1 MGVGKTD
8 MELTDKAVKRAM
20 LRARKHMDNM
30 FEPEGDWYQNAGYM
44 PVPAEALVQV
54 KLIGGME
61 SKFPVP
67 AGQLRWT
74 LTGRGSIGA
83 YRVMKVRAEYTK
95 VFQLFRQFQNTGY
108 IVVEEPT

>member
-1 MGVGKTD
+1 VGKTD

-20 LRARKHMDNM
+20 LRARKHMDKM

-74 LTGRGSIGA
+74 ITGMGSIGA
-83 YRVMKVRAEYTK
+83 YRVMKVRAEYVG
-95 VFQLFRQFQNTGY
+95 VFRAFLRFKKDG
-108 IVVEEPT
+108 VV

>member
-1 MGVGKTD
+1 MDVGKTD
-8 MELTDKAVKRAM
+8 MELTDNAVKRAM
-20 LRARKHMDNM
+20 LRARKRMDKM

-74 LTGRGSIGA
+74 LTGRGGIGA
-83 YRVMKVRAEYTK
+83 YRVMKVRPEYVD
-95 VFQLFRQFQNTGY
+95 VFRAFLRFKKDG
-108 IVVEEPT
+108 VV